1 VAYQENITMKIKL
14 YGILVLSILFQP
26 ALAEVSGR
34 EISYQIDGES
44 FTGYLAYDDAISGT
58 RPGILVVHEWWGHN
72 AHARH
77 SADKLA
83 ELGYTA
89 FALDMY
95 GTGKLADHPDDA
107 MQFATAIKA
116 VTQQRFNYA
125 LDLLKKEDS
134 VNANKTAAIGYC
146 MGGGIV
152 LTMAKLGSEL
162 DGVVSFHGSLGPATE
177 SPAGS
182 GDTRMLVLTGADD
195 PFVPQ
200 DQVVAFET
208 EMKAASI
215 DYQLHSY
222 EGVKHSF
229 TNPDA
234 DAVAEKFSMPL
245 AYNKAADEDSWDRM
259 QLFFKHLF

>member
-1 VAYQENITMKIKL
+1 MGIKL
-14 YGILVLSILFQP
+14 YAILGLVCLFQ
-26 ALAEVSGR
+26 AAHAEVNSR

-116 VTQQRFNYA
+116 VTQRRFNYA
-125 LDLLKKEDS
+125 LDMLKKEDS
-134 VNANKTAAIGYC
+134 VNADKTAAIGYC

-152 LTMAKLGSEL
+152 LNMAKLGSEL

-182 GDTRMLVLTGADD
+182 GNTRMLVLTGADD

-208 EMKAASI
+208 AMKAASI

-259 QLFFKHLF
+259 QLFFKQLF

>member
-1 VAYQENITMKIKL
+1 MGIKL
-14 YGILVLSILFQP
+14 YAILGLVCLFQ
-26 ALAEVSGR
+26 AAHAEVNSR

-95 GTGKLADHPDDA
+95 GTGKLADHPDDD

-162 DGVVSFHGSLGPATE
+162 DGVVSFHGSLGSATE

-182 GDTRMLVLTGADD
+182 GNTRMLVLTGADD

-245 AYNKAADEDSWDRM
+245 AYNKAADEDS
-259 QLFFKHLF
+259 

>member
-1 VAYQENITMKIKL
+1 MKIKL

-89 FALDMY
+89 FALDLY

-107 MQFATAIKA
+107 MQFATAVKA

-125 LDLLKKEDS
+125 LDL
-134 VNANKTAAIGYC
+134 
-146 MGGGIV
+146 
-152 LTMAKLGSEL
+152 
-162 DGVVSFHGSLGPATE
+162 
-177 SPAGS
+177 
-182 GDTRMLVLTGADD
+182 
-195 PFVPQ
+195 
-200 DQVVAFET
+200 
-208 EMKAASI
+208 
-215 DYQLHSY
+215 
-222 EGVKHSF
+222 
-229 TNPDA
+229 
-234 DAVAEKFSMPL
+234 
-245 AYNKAADEDSWDRM
+245 
-259 QLFFKHLF
+259 